1 MTPRPGHGR
10 QVGWRRASRNP
21 PAPVYNARMTDSR
34 RIEDLEVKCAFLER
48 ANQEL
53 SDVVARHQQQ
63 LDEALARL
71 ADLRRQL
78 EALELAYEGGRPPP
92 DPRAEVPPHY

>member
-1 MTPRPGHGR
+1 MT
-10 QVGWRRASRNP
+10 N
-21 PAPVYNARMTDSR
+21 NA

-53 SDVVARHQQQ
+53 SDVVHCQQ
-63 LDEALARL
+63 LRIDELASRV
-71 ADLRRQL
+71 DGLRRQL

-92 DPRAEVPPHY
+92 DKRADVPPHY